1 MTSVSQKMLSEKIF
15 VSRSRDQFRCVKTMS
30 SGKRIPAFGSDS
42 HRTPDEVQP
51 MVQPFEI
58 PAVEPPV
65 LGACGVEGGNELK
78 NENVCN
84 FAFFFLQ
91 ATL

>member
-1 MTSVSQKMLSEKIF
+1 MLSEKIF